1 MIQVAIENLQAYLK
15 VRGENKTAV
24 LLSSEGCHHCEILRN
39 HLESIESNF
48 EDIEFTEVVHSTN
61 QQSAEIHPL
70 FLFAPPVLPS
80 IIGFEDSIRIL
91 EGAGMPDNLLVVD
104 NLLKRWESGDGVQY
118 SAG

>member
-24 LLSSEGCHHCEILRN
+24 LLSNEGCHHCEELRD

-48 EDIEFTEVVHSTN
+48 KDIEFTEVAIT
-61 QQSAEIHPL
+61 AETHP
-70 FLFAPPVLPS
+70 LFAPPVIPS
-80 IIGFEDSIRIL
+80 VIGFEDSIRVL
-91 EGAGMPDNLLVVD
+91 EGSGMPENLLVVD
-104 NLLKRWESGDGVQY
+104 NLFKKWESGDGIQY